1 MRFYLSMLTKRLI
14 ACLDVQDGR
23 TVKGTN
29 FVNLRDAGDP
39 VALAARYAQEG
50 IDELVLLDITATV
63 EKRRTLLE
71 LVRNVA
77 REVNIPFTV
86 GGGIGTVADVEAL
99 LLNGADKVSLNSS
112 VLREPGLIDE
122 LAGRF
127 GSQAIVVAVDA
138 RQLTQLTQLTQ
149 TTSAAASTGAGPPR
163 TGAGSPQTWEVYT
176 HGGRRPVGREA
187 VAWCREAAE
196 RGAGEI
202 LLTSMSHDGTRDGY
216 ALGLTWAVAAAVGVP
231 VIASGGAGAA
241 SHFREVLQPGGAD
254 AALAASVFHFGD
266 LSVARLKEYL
276 WQAGVAMRPVGQ

>member
-1 MRFYLSMLTKRLI
+1 MLTKRLI

-63 EKRRTLLE
+63 EKRRTLIE

-77 REVNIPFTV
+77 REVNSPFTV
-86 GGGIGTVADVEAL
+86 GGGIGAVADVEAL
-99 LLNGADKVSLNSS
+99 LLSGADKVSLNSS

-122 LAGRF
+122 LARRF

-138 RQLTQLTQLTQ
+138 RQ
-149 TTSAAASTGAGPPR
+149 TTEGVPDSGPE
-163 TGAGSPQTWEVYT
+163 AWEVFT
-176 HGGRRPVGREA
+176 HGGRRPAGREA
-187 VAWCREAAE
+187 IAWCREAAE

-216 ALGLTWAVAAAVGVP
+216 ALGLTSGVAAAVGVP

-241 SHFREVLQPGGAD
+241 PHFRDVLRPGVAD

-266 LSVARLKEYL
+266 LSVAGLKNYL
-276 WQAGVAMRPVGQ
+276 LAEGIAMRPVG

>member
-1 MRFYLSMLTKRLI
+1 MLTKRLI
-14 ACLDVQDGR
+14 ACLDVANGR

-63 EKRRTLLE
+63 EQRGTLLR
-71 LVRNVA
+71 LVREVA

-86 GGGIGTVADVEAL
+86 GGGIGAVADVEAL
-99 LLNGADKVSLNSS
+99 LLNGADKVSLNSA
-112 VLREPGLIDE
+112 VLRKPGLIDT
-122 LAGRF
+122 LARRF

-138 RQLTQLTQLTQ
+138 RQTLPAGAVPAGADGAELG
-149 TTSAAASTGAGPPR
+149 AAAAEVD
-163 TGAGSPQTWEVYT
+163 AVAEAWEVYT
-176 HGGRRPVGREA
+176 HGGRRPAGRPA

-216 ALGLTWAVAAAVGVP
+216 ALGLTRAVAAAVGVP
-231 VIASGGAGAA
+231 VVASGGAGAA
-241 SHFREVLQPGGAD
+241 VHFRDVLLPGGAD
-254 AALAASVFHFGD
+254 AALAASVFHFHD
-266 LSVARLKEYL
+266 LTVARLKSYL
-276 WQAGVAMRPVGQ
+276 LAEGVAMRPVAVG

>member
-1 MRFYLSMLTKRLI
+1 MLTKRLI
-14 ACLDVQDGR
+14 ACLDVQNGR

-63 EKRRTLLE
+63 EKRRTLIE

-86 GGGIGTVADVEAL
+86 GGGIGAVADVEAL
-99 LLNGADKVSLNSS
+99 LLSGADKVSLNSS

-122 LAGRF
+122 LARRF

-138 RQLTQLTQLTQ
+138 RQSNET
-149 TTSAAASTGAGPPR
+149 AATPADEA
-163 TGAGSPQTWEVYT
+163 WEVFT
-176 HGGRRPVGREA
+176 HGGRHPVGREA
-187 VAWCREAAE
+187 VVWCQEAAE

-216 ALGLTWAVAAAVGVP
+216 ALGFTRAVAAAVGVP

-241 SHFREVLQPGGAD
+241 PHFRDVLLPGGAD

-266 LSVARLKEYL
+266 LSVAGLKNYL
-276 WQAGVAMRPVGQ
+276 LAEGVAMRPVG

>member
-1 MRFYLSMLTKRLI
+1 MLTKRLI
-14 ACLDVQDGR
+14 ACLDVQNGR

-29 FVNLRDAGDP
+29 FINLRDAGDP

-63 EKRRTLLE
+63 EKRRTLME
-71 LVRNVA
+71 LVRHVA

-86 GGGIGTVADVEAL
+86 GGGIGAVADVEAL

-112 VLREPGLIDE
+112 VLRAPELIDE
-122 LAGRF
+122 LARRF

-138 RQLTQLTQLTQ
+138 RQ
-149 TTSAAASTGAGPPR
+149 TSEAAAGP
-163 TGAGSPQTWEVYT
+163 AAEVWEVFT
-176 HGGRRPVGREA
+176 HGGRHPAGREA
-187 VAWCREAAE
+187 IAWCREAAE

-216 ALGLTWAVAAAVGVP
+216 ALGLTCGVAAAVGVP

-241 SHFREVLQPGGAD
+241 AHFRDVLRPGGAD

-266 LSVARLKEYL
+266 LSVAGLKNYL
-276 WQAGVAMRPVGQ
+276 LAEGVAMRPVG

>member
-1 MRFYLSMLTKRLI
+1 MLTKRLI

-63 EKRRTLLE
+63 EKRRTLIE

-86 GGGIGTVADVEAL
+86 GGGIGAVADVEAL
-99 LLNGADKVSLNSS
+99 LLSGADKVSLNSS
-112 VLREPGLIDE
+112 VLRAPGLIDE
-122 LAGRF
+122 LARRF

-138 RQLTQLTQLTQ
+138 RQ
-149 TTSAAASTGAGPPR
+149 TSEAAAGPE
-163 TGAGSPQTWEVYT
+163 TWEVFT
-176 HGGRRPVGREA
+176 HGGRRPAGREA
-187 VAWCREAAE
+187 IAWCREAAE

-216 ALGLTWAVAAAVGVP
+216 ALGLTSAVSAAVGVP

-241 SHFREVLQPGGAD
+241 PHFRDVLRPGGAE

-266 LSVARLKEYL
+266 LSVAGLKNYL
-276 WQAGVAMRPVGQ
+276 LAEGIAMRPVG

>member
-1 MRFYLSMLTKRLI
+1 MLTKRLI
-14 ACLDVQDGR
+14 ACLDVQNGR

-63 EKRRTLLE
+63 EKRRTLIE

-86 GGGIGTVADVEAL
+86 GGGIGAVADVEAL
-99 LLNGADKVSLNSS
+99 LLSGADKVSLNSS

-122 LAGRF
+122 LARRF

-138 RQLTQLTQLTQ
+138 RQTNE
-149 TTSAAASTGAGPPR
+149 TSQGAADE
-163 TGAGSPQTWEVYT
+163 TWEVFT
-176 HGGRRPVGREA
+176 HGGRHPVGREA

-216 ALGLTWAVAAAVGVP
+216 ALGFTRAVSAAVGVP

-241 SHFREVLQPGGAD
+241 SHFRDVLLPGGAE

-266 LSVARLKEYL
+266 LSVAGLKNYL
-276 WQAGVAMRPVGQ
+276 LAEGVAMRPAG

>member
-1 MRFYLSMLTKRLI
+1 MLTKRLI
-14 ACLDVQDGR
+14 ACLDVQNGR

-71 LVRNVA
+71 LVRSVA

-86 GGGIGTVADVEAL
+86 GGGIGAVADVEDL
-99 LLNGADKVSLNSS
+99 LLSGADKVSLNSS
-112 VLREPGLIDE
+112 VLRAPGLIDE
-122 LAGRF
+122 LARRF

-138 RQLTQLTQLTQ
+138 RHALTQPPNLT
-149 TTSAAASTGAGPPR
+149 TTPVTIPDVGAP
-163 TGAGSPQTWEVYT
+163 AEAWDVFT
-176 HGGRRPVGREA
+176 HGGRHPAGREA

-216 ALGLTWAVAAAVGVP
+216 ALGLTRAVAAAVGVP
-231 VIASGGAGAA
+231 VIASGGAGSAV
-241 SHFREVLQPGGAD
+241 HFRDVLQPGGAD

-266 LSVARLKEYL
+266 LTVARLKDYL
-276 WQAGVAMRPVGQ
+276 LAEGIAMRPAR

>member
-1 MRFYLSMLTKRLI
+1 MLTKRLI
-14 ACLDVQDGR
+14 ACLDVQNGR

-63 EKRRTLLE
+63 EKRRTLIE

-86 GGGIGTVADVEAL
+86 GGGIGAVADVEAL
-99 LLNGADKVSLNSS
+99 LLSGADKVSLNSS

-122 LAGRF
+122 LARRF

-138 RQLTQLTQLTQ
+138 RQTQE
-149 TTSAAASTGAGPPR
+149 AAVTPAA
-163 TGAGSPQTWEVYT
+163 EVWAVFT
-176 HGGRRPVGREA
+176 HGGRHPAGREA

-196 RGAGEI
+196 RGAGEL

-216 ALGLTWAVAAAVGVP
+216 ALGLTQGVAAAVGVP

-241 SHFREVLQPGGAD
+241 AHFRDVLLPGGAD

-266 LSVARLKEYL
+266 LSVAGLKNYL
-276 WQAGVAMRPVGQ
+276 LAAGVAMRPVG